1 MDAEQGQRPGLVDRF
16 PRLFQVQRKGKDKGQ
31 LENFRGLE
39 AQSQK
44 RDFEPCPVVDVGIP
58 LLANKIGEE
67 HQPSGN
73 GQIDLPKPGQLAV
86 VEAREKAGPE
96 KAERGCKNLHQK
108 NPQLDIAREINPP
121 EQEGRKG
128 EHARPEKQQP
138 AVGALIELYAAAPDV
153 IHVNSSRQ
161 DTPCVSIIG
170 ESFGKDKRRAV
181 GKIRERM

>member
-1 MDAEQGQRPGLVDRF
+1 MQC
-16 PRLFQVQRKGKDKGQ
+16 KGKDKGQ

-39 AQSQK
+39 AQPQK
-44 RDFEPCPVVDVGIP
+44 WDFEPCPVVDVGIP
-58 LLANKIGEE
+58 LLADKIGEKD
-67 HQPSGN
+67 QPPGN

-86 VEAREKAGPE
+86 VEAREKTGPE
-96 KAERGCKNLHQK
+96 KAERCCKELHQK

-121 EQEGRKG
+121 EQEGRKDRAC
-128 EHARPEKQQP
+128 EAEKQQP
-138 AVGALIELYAAAPDV
+138 AVGALIKLYAAAPDV

>member
-1 MDAEQGQRPGLVDRF
+1 MDAEQGQRPGLIDRF

-128 EHARPEKQQP
+128 RTCRDRKTAASGRCAYRIVRSCSRCDSCEFLPAGHALRFYYRGIVWQRQ
-138 AVGALIELYAAAPDV
+138 APRRWK
-153 IHVNSSRQ
+153 NS
-161 DTPCVSIIG
+161 
-170 ESFGKDKRRAV
+170 
-181 GKIRERM
+181 